1 MIIIGIFTTVVIFCI
16 PKSLE
21 YTWKTSDI
29 RTDYDLQ
36 DKHWTTIV
44 DSLAWNYLLIPYN
57 LGRKDH
63 LDFLHKY
70 RDITELGVTD
80 GE

>member
-44 DSLAWNYLLIPYN
+44 DSFSRHFHLISYN
-57 LGRKDH
+57 LGSKDH
-63 LDFLHKY
+63 LAFLHKY
-70 RDITELGVTD
+70 RGIAESGVTD